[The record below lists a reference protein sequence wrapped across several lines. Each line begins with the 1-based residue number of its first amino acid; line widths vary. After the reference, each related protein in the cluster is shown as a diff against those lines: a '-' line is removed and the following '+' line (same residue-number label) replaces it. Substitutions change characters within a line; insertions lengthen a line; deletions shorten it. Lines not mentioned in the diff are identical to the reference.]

1 MKKLMLMEFPGEPK
15 YYSAEEAYEYSK
27 GFIRSITCDYITM
40 DCFSDA
46 YDEIFSIALV
56 GFTKAYNK
64 YNVNVEGSKG
74 SMVPFFG
81 LLKIIII
88 NEILQSYR
96 YSEKGKYK
104 YNRRKTQKSIY
115 DEYYKSYNDNSYF
128 TILDRIS
135 NEMKYDS
142 AEENTIKKEM
152 LSNIINCIN
161 NTLTEEEQTII
172 KMRINDATQS
182 EIAKFLGISQA
193 TVFRRLKKITFKIG
207 ACTV

>member
-15 YYSAEEAYEYSK
+15 LYSKEEAYEYSK
-27 GFIRSITCDYITM
+27 GFIKSIAYDYITM
-40 DCFSDA
+40 DCFSDG

-81 LLKIIII
+81 LLKIVII
-88 NEILQSYR
+88 NEIIMAYR
-96 YSEKGKYK
+96 YTEKGVYK
-104 YNRRKTQKSIY
+104 YNRRKTQKSLY
-115 DEYYKSYNDNSYF
+115 DKFYQSYNDNSAF
-128 TILDRIS
+128 TILDKIS

-142 AEENTIKKEM
+142 AEEDTIRKEM
-152 LSNIINCIN
+152 FKNIINCIDN
-161 NTLTEEEQTII
+161 NLTEEEQTII
-172 KMRINDATQS
+172 RMRINDVTQS
-182 EIAKFLGISQA
+182 EIAKILGISQT
-193 TVFRRLKKITFKIG
+193 TVSRRLKKITSKIE

>member
-15 YYSAEEAYEYSK
+15 LYSKEEAYEYSK
-27 GFIRSITCDYITM
+27 GFIRSITRDYITM
-40 DCFSDA
+40 DCFSDG

-64 YNVNVEGSKG
+64 YNTNVEGSKG

-88 NEILQSYR
+88 NEIKMAYR

-115 DEYYKSYNDNSYF
+115 DKYYQSYNDNSYF
-128 TILDRIS
+128 TILDKIS
-135 NEMKYDS
+135 NEMKYNS

-182 EIAKFLGISQA
+182 EIAKILGISQA
-193 TVFRRLKKITFKIG
+193 TVFRRLKKITSKIG
-207 ACTV
+207 ACIV

>member
-1 MKKLMLMEFPGEPK
+1 MKKLMLMEYNGEPK
-15 YYSAEEAYEYSK
+15 HYSAEEAYEYSK
-27 GFIRSITCDYITM
+27 GFIRSITSDYITM
-40 DCFSDA
+40 DCFSDG

-81 LLKIIII
+81 LLKIIIT
-88 NEILQSYR
+88 NEIKMAYR

-128 TILDRIS
+128 TILDKIS
-135 NEMKYDS
+135 NEMKYNS

-152 LSNIINCIN
+152 LSNIIDCITN
-161 NTLTEEEQTII
+161 KLTEEEQTII

-182 EIAKFLGISQA
+182 EIAKILGISQA
-193 TVFRRLKKITFKIG
+193 TVFRRLKKITSKIG

>member
-27 GFIRSITCDYITM
+27 GFIKSIVYDYITM
-40 DCFSDA
+40 DCFSDG

-81 LLKIIII
+81 LLKIIIT

-128 TILDRIS
+128 TILDKIS
-135 NEMKYDS
+135 NEMKYNS

-182 EIAKFLGISQA
+182 EIAKILGISQA
-193 TVFRRLKKITFKIG
+193 TVFRRLKKITSKIG

>member
-15 YYSAEEAYEYSK
+15 LYSKEEAYEYSK
-27 GFIRSITCDYITM
+27 AFIKNIAYDYITM
-40 DCFSDA
+40 DCFSDG

-81 LLKIIII
+81 LLKIIIT

-128 TILDRIS
+128 TILDKIS
-135 NEMKYDS
+135 NEMKYNS

-152 LSNIINCIN
+152 LSNIIDCITN
-161 NTLTEEEQTII
+161 KLTEEEQTII

-182 EIAKFLGISQA
+182 EIAKILGISQA
-193 TVFRRLKKITFKIG
+193 TVFRRLKKITSKIG

>member
-81 LLKIIII
+81 LLKIVIV
-88 NEILQSYR
+88 NEIMMAYR
-96 YSEKGKYK
+96 YAEKGKYK
-104 YNRRKTQKSIY
+104 YNRRKTQKSLY
-115 DEYYKSYNDNSYF
+115 DKFYQSYNDNSAL
-128 TILDRIS
+128 TILDTIS
-135 NEMKYDS
+135 NEMKCDS
-142 AEENTIKKEM
+142 AEEGALKKEM
-152 LSNIINCIN
+152 LSNIIDCIN
-161 NTLTEEEQTII
+161 NTLTEEEHLII
-172 KMRINDATQS
+172 NMILNDTKQS
-182 EIAKFLGISQA
+182 EIAKILGMSQP
-193 TVFRRLKKITFKIG
+193 TVSRRLKKITSKIK
-207 ACTV
+207 AYTV

>member
-27 GFIRSITCDYITM
+27 GFIKSIAYDYITM
-40 DCFSDA
+40 DCFSDG

-81 LLKIIII
+81 LLKIIIT

-128 TILDRIS
+128 TILDKIS
-135 NEMKYDS
+135 NEMKYNS

-182 EIAKFLGISQA
+182 EIAKILGISQA
-193 TVFRRLKKITFKIG
+193 TVFRRLKKITSKIE

>member
-27 GFIRSITCDYITM
+27 GFIKSIAYDYITM
-40 DCFSDA
+40 DCFSDG

-81 LLKIIII
+81 LLKIIIT

-128 TILDRIS
+128 TILDKIS
-135 NEMKYDS
+135 NEMKYNS

-182 EIAKFLGISQA
+182 EIAKILGISQA
-193 TVFRRLKKITFKIG
+193 TVFRRLKKITSKIG

>member
-27 GFIRSITCDYITM
+27 GFIKSIAYDYITM
-40 DCFSDA
+40 DCFSDG

-81 LLKIIII
+81 LLKIIIT

-128 TILDRIS
+128 TILDKIS
-135 NEMKYDS
+135 NEMKYNS

-152 LSNIINCIN
+152 LSNIIDCITN
-161 NTLTEEEQTII
+161 KLTEEEQTII

-182 EIAKFLGISQA
+182 EIAKILGISQA
-193 TVFRRLKKITFKIG
+193 TVFRRLKKITSKIG